1 MKSVSVPPPIELSSL
16 TKRYGDHI
24 GIDGLD
30 LQVEAGQVFGF
41 LGPNGSGKTTTI
53 RCLVGL
59 LAPSAGKARV
69 LGLDPIAEHRALAPR
84 IGYLPGELRLYL
96 DLTGDEHLKLLGDLQ
111 GGPTPRRS
119 ELCER
124 LLLSHVD
131 LAKPV
136 QAYSHG
142 MKQKIGIVQAFQHEP
157 ELVILDEPTE
167 GLDPLIQETFFALVA
182 ETAQAGRTVF
192 LSSHIL
198 SEVQRACE
206 RVAIVRAG
214 RLVTVERVDI
224 LRNAHTRRVRVAFEA
239 DFDHGSVTVDQR
251 LEPQWIGDELHLLV
265 NPDEVVETTRRLFS
279 FPARDLTIEE
289 AGLDEAFLD
298 FYRQPEHR
306 NAARA

>member
-1 MKSVSVPPPIELSSL
+1 VTAPPPIELSGL
-16 TKRYGDHI
+16 TKRYGDHV
-24 GIDGLD
+24 GIESLD
-30 LQVEAGQVFGF
+30 LRVESGQVFGF
-41 LGPNGSGKTTTI
+41 LGPNGAGKTTTI

-59 LAPSAGKARV
+59 LSPSAGKARV
-69 LGLDPIAEHRALAPR
+69 LGLDPIAEHRDLAPR

-96 DLTGDEHLKLLGDLQ
+96 DLTGAEHLELLGDLQ
-111 GGPTPRRS
+111 GGPTPRRG

-124 LLLSHVD
+124 LLLSDAD

-136 QAYSHG
+136 RAYSHG

-182 ETAQAGRTVF
+182 ETARAGRTVF

-206 RVAIVRAG
+206 RVAIVRSG

-224 LRNAHTRRVRVAFEA
+224 LRNAHTRRVRVTFDA
-239 DFDHGSVTVDQR
+239 DFDHGSITLDAR
-251 LEPQWIGDELHLLV
+251 WTPEWIGDELHLLV
-265 NPDEVVETTRRLFS
+265 NPDEVVETTRQLLT
-279 FPARDLTIEE
+279 FPARDLTVEE

-298 FYRQPEHR
+298 FYRQPDDPTSV
-306 NAARA
+306 RA